1 MRIEYKGRTDKRI
14 NDRCAVIAYRD
25 SEESLAEELR
35 SVLESIGYLVDD
47 FWDGKDTGWLMVSVW
62 DRDEY
67 EELLEEYKGFKKYH
81 KKIDLGY

>member
-1 MRIEYKGRTDKRI
+1 MRIEYRGRTNERI

-35 SVLESIGYLVDD
+35 SVLESIG
-47 FWDGKDTGWLMVSVW
+47 DGKDTGWLMVSVW

-67 EELLEEYKGFKKYH
+67 EELLAEYKDFKKCH
-81 KKIDLGY
+81 KKN

>member
-1 MRIEYKGRTDKRI
+1 MRIEYRGRTNERI

-35 SVLESIGYLVDD
+35 SVLESIGYIVND
-47 FWDGKDTGWLMVSVW
+47 FGDGKDTGWLMVSVW

-67 EELLEEYKGFKKYH
+67 EELLAEYKDFKKCH
-81 KKIDLGY
+81 KKN